1 MEDEDKSLLEVTLDA
16 IRYSMEG
23 ISSYLS
29 FTYETG
35 ADFGDGWPPTLDTS
49 LVVDQTNTVLHKY
62 FEKPSTTN
70 TTILKSSAMAENPK
84 V

>member
-49 LVVDQTNTVLHKY
+49 LVVDQTNTD
-62 FEKPSTTN
+62 STTQV
-70 TTILKSSAMAENPK
+70 L
-84 V
+84 